1 MCEDALYKHL
11 MNEFVPKKP
20 NNKTKPHSILRSGGE
35 SNTKGGATIALNYET
50 DPVLLYR
57 SIDTRQWKLA
67 LNCLKTNPNEA
78 KTWVYRQDEN
88 GEILWKF
95 LPIHAACFSGAP
107 SMIIK
112 ALISACPQ
120 TVREKVNGD
129 KLPIHIACETGA
141 HRDSVVSLL
150 EAYPD
155 SLCVRDCR
163 KSTALDL
170 CMNGSSKNKAQLIR
184 ILTNPGTVIPS
195 IKANKKRAR
204 FKKNLV

>member
-1 MCEDALYKHL
+1 
-11 MNEFVPKKP
+11 
-20 NNKTKPHSILRSGGE
+20 
-35 SNTKGGATIALNYET
+35 
-50 DPVLLYR
+50 
-57 SIDTRQWKLA
+57 
-67 LNCLKTNPNEA
+67 
-78 KTWVYRQDEN
+78 
-88 GEILWKF
+88 
-95 LPIHAACFSGAP
+95 
-107 SMIIK
+107 MIIK